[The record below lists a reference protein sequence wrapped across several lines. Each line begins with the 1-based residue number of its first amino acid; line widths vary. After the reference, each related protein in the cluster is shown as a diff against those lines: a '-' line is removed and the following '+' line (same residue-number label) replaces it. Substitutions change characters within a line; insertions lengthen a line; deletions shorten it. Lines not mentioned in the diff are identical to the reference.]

1 MIKKIFQCKKKRI
14 NYVGVPKKHYPY
26 SWDTNTC
33 EYYCKNKRYK
43 EVELN
48 INTREY
54 KDLASAMQKG
64 KSVKRITR
72 VEAPYLYGFFLLAK
86 AEYKS
91 RNFTFNI
98 KELYH
103 DTAERNIDSILNEN
117 LDRRMA
123 CRVKFGRGVSFSP
136 STEYANCQSSRSN
149 GHNRAMIVT
158 DVLVGKTET
167 CSSHGQ
173 QLPTNSNNDTTT
185 GNSQNVFVKFYDN
198 EFYPKYIIYYENC
211 KALFANM
218 LSVPLRK
225 YYPTWDINCEYTTR
239 DKHYKEF
246 ELSKY
251 SRLYQDLK
259 LQGVKKPT
267 WDINCEYTTRDK
279 HYKEFE
285 LSKYSRL
292 YQDLKLQGVKKVKRI
307 TRVECPYLYGL
318 FLLTK
323 AEYESRGVTFSVT
336 ELFHD
341 TAEDKIDSILNTN
354 LDRRMASR
362 VKFGSGVS
370 FSPSTVYANKQSSR
384 SNGRKRAMIVADVLI
399 GNQEECDCYGQDLP
413 SGDNDTT
420 IGNSGKVY
428 VKFYDNEFYPKYIM
442 YYDNV

>member
-1 MIKKIFQCKKKRI
+1 
-14 NYVGVPKKHYPY
+14 
-26 SWDTNTC
+26 
-33 EYYCKNKRYK
+33 
-43 EVELN
+43 
-48 INTREY
+48 
-54 KDLASAMQKG
+54 
-64 KSVKRITR
+64 
-72 VEAPYLYGFFLLAK
+72 
-86 AEYKS
+86 
-91 RNFTFNI
+91 
-98 KELYH
+98 
-103 DTAERNIDSILNEN
+103 
-117 LDRRMA
+117 MA
-123 CRVKFGRGVSFSP
+123 CRVKFVRGVSFSP

-158 DVLVGKTET
+158 DVLIGKTET

-173 QLPTNSNNDTTT
+173 QLPTDSNNDTTT

-251 SRLYQDLK
+251 SRLYQDLE
-259 LQGVKKPT
+259 LQGVE
-267 WDINCEYTTRDK
+267 N
-279 HYKEFE
+279 
-285 LSKYSRL
+285 
-292 YQDLKLQGVKKVKRI
+292 VKRI

-336 ELFHD
+336 KLFHD
-341 TAEDKIDSILNTN
+341 TAEDKINSILNTN
-354 LDRRMASR
+354 LDRRMACR
-362 VKFGSGVS
+362 VKFGRGVS